1 MASPVRRRTIR
12 EATAADAGAIR
23 EIHGGGDVEEFA
35 LRLVDRATAPGT
47 THYIA
52 ESEGQVVAAFALTT
66 LGRLRPGGRSRLI
79 LHEIGLR
86 PNIRG
91 TGIAEEIFNWL
102 ATSLG
107 VGTGR
112 ELLALTPLGQR
123 PSAFDAFGLS
133 KSHQVFRWP
142 VRDGGELR

>member
-1 MASPVRRRTIR
+1 M
-12 EATAADAGAIR
+12 
-23 EIHGGGDVEEFA
+23 
-35 LRLVDRATAPGT
+35 DRATAPGT